1 MVPARTVIQ
10 LTSLVI
16 IACLILDQQF
26 SLHHLDCCIGSKT
39 EQGTIRNRSELG
51 FEIKDRVGLF
61 CKVNRWYG
69 HSLFCFSIFKGYI
82 LSCILVNLTVNPGSR
97 FRDEANSSSS
107 LASTNT
113 FNLNS
118 DWFSFFD
125 FVVGRLEFEHS
136 LAIIV

>member
-26 SLHHLDCCIGSKT
+26 GFHYLDCCVGSKT
-39 EQGTIRNRSELG
+39 EQGTISDRSELG
-51 FEIKDRVGLF
+51 FEVKDRVGLF
-61 CKVNRWYG
+61 CKVNRWDG
-69 HSLFCFSIFKGYI
+69 NSLFCFSIFKGHI
-82 LSCILVNLTVNPGSR
+82 LGCILVNLTVNPSSR

-125 FVVGRLEFEHS
+125 FVVSRLEFKHS

>member
-16 IACLILDQQF
+16 ITCLVLDQQF
-26 SLHHLDCCIGSKT
+26 SFHHLDGCIGSET
-39 EQGTIRNRSELG
+39 EQGTVSDRSEFG
-51 FEIKDRVGLF
+51 FEVKDRVGLF
-61 CKVNRWYG
+61 CKVNRWDG
-69 HSLFCFSIFKGYI
+69 HSLFCFSIFKGHI
-82 LSCILVNLTVNPGSR
+82 LSCILVNFTVNPSSR
-97 FRDEANSSSS
+97 FCDKANSSSP

-125 FVVGRLEFEHS
+125 FVVSRLEFKHS
-136 LAIIV
+136 FTIIV

>member
-26 SLHHLDCCIGSKT
+26 SLHHLNRCIGSKT

-51 FEIKDRVGLF
+51 FEVKDRVGLF
-61 CKVNRWYG
+61 CKVNRWDG
-69 HSLFCFSIFKGYI
+69 NSLFCFSIFKSHI
-82 LSCILVNLTVNPGSR
+82 LSCILVNFTVNSSSR
-97 FRDEANSSSS
+97 FCDEANSSSP

-118 DWFSFFD
+118 DGFSFFD
-125 FVVGRLEFEHS
+125 FVVGRLEFKHS

>member
-26 SLHHLDCCIGSKT
+26 SFHHLDGCIGSKT
-39 EQGTIRNRSELG
+39 EQGTISDRSELG
-51 FEIKDRVGLF
+51 FEVKDRVGLF
-61 CKVNRWYG
+61 CKVNRWDG

-82 LSCILVNLTVNPGSR
+82 LSCILVNLTVNPSSR

-125 FVVGRLEFEHS
+125 FVVSRLEFKHS